1 MLCMAS
7 NLRTAISLALALGL
21 TVSAVSHAALFD
33 DSEARKRILELENK
47 QTTEHDAQQKA
58 ISDLTRTQQSL
69 DKRVQSLEALINGKG
84 LLDMQNQLEQIRQD
98 VAQLK
103 GDLEV
108 VNHQLE
114 DMRTKQN
121 AQYTDLDNRVKS
133 LESLAQQVSGQL
145 GGALPGVAGGAAGN
159 DAAKPSDASQQEAR
173 AFSEAE
179 SLNQAGKYKEAF
191 NAYDSFLKT
200 YSGSKL
206 APDALYGMGYTQFAL
221 KSYKSSVATQQKFL
235 ENYASHP
242 LAPNA
247 MLNLANSQI
256 QLGQIPAAKKTLK
269 ELIAAH
275 PNAEVTPSAQKRL
288 KVLESIK

>member
-1 MLCMAS
+1 MQVS
-7 NLRTAISLALALGL
+7 NFRLSAALIALGL
-21 TVSAVSHAALFD
+21 IVSTVSQAALFD
-33 DSEARKRILELENK
+33 DTEARKRILELENK
-47 QTTEHDAQQKA
+47 QTSEHDAQQKA
-58 ISDLTRTQQSL
+58 ITDLTRTQQSL

-108 VNHQLE
+108 VTHQLE
-114 DMRTKQN
+114 DMRTKQS
-121 AQYTDLDNRVKS
+121 ASYTDLDTRVRK
-133 LESLAQQVSGQL
+133 LETLAQSVTSGQMPL
-145 GGALPGVAGGAAGN
+145 SSANGSGVV
-159 DAAKPSDASQQEAR
+159 DAKADVSQQESS
-173 AFSEAE
+173 AFAEAE

-191 NAYDSFLKT
+191 NAYDAFLKS

-221 KSYKSSVATQQKFL
+221 KSYKSSAATQQKFL
-235 ENYASHP
+235 DSYASHP

-269 ELIAAH
+269 DLIATY
-275 PNAEVTPSAQKRL
+275 PSAEVTPGAQKRL

>member
-1 MLCMAS
+1 MQAS
-7 NLRTAISLALALGL
+7 NLRLSAALIALGL
-21 TVSAVSHAALFD
+21 AVTTASHAALFD
-33 DSEARKRILELENK
+33 DTEARKRILELENK
-47 QTTEHDAQQKA
+47 QTSDHDAQQKA
-58 ISDLTRTQQSL
+58 ITDLTRTQQSL

-108 VNHQLE
+108 VTHQLE

-121 AQYTDLDNRVKS
+121 AAYTDLDTRVRK
-133 LESLAQQVSGQL
+133 LETVAQSVTGGQSGTPSANGMNGN
-145 GGALPGVAGGAAGN
+145 GGE
-159 DAAKPSDASQQEAR
+159 AKTDVSQQELS
-173 AFSEAE
+173 AFAEAE

-191 NAYDSFLKT
+191 NAYDAFLKS

-206 APDALYGMGYTQFAL
+206 VPDALYGMGYVQFAL
-221 KSYKSSVATQQKFL
+221 KSYKSSAATQQKFL
-235 ENYASHP
+235 DSYASHA

-269 ELIAAH
+269 ELIAAY
-275 PNAEVTPSAQKRL
+275 PSAEVTPSAQKRL

>member
-1 MLCMAS
+1 MLSMQAS
-7 NLRTAISLALALGL
+7 NLRSAILMALALGL
-21 TVSAVSHAALFD
+21 TVPAVSQAALFD
-33 DSEARKRILELENK
+33 DGEARKRILELENK
-47 QTTEHDAQQKA
+47 QTSDHDAQQKA

-69 DKRVQSLEALINGKG
+69 DKRVQSLESLINGKG

-121 AQYTDLDNRVKS
+121 AQYTDLDTRVKG
-133 LESLAQQVSGQL
+133 LESLAQQVTGQL
-145 GGALPGVAGGAAGN
+145 GSGAAPGN
-159 DAAKPSDASQQEAR
+159 GGDAKADASQQEAR

-191 NAYDSFLKT
+191 TAYDNFLKT
-200 YSGSKL
+200 YAGSKL
-206 APDALYGMGYTQFAL
+206 APDALYGMGYAQFAL

-235 ENYASHP
+235 DSYASHP

-247 MLNLANSQI
+247 MLSLANSQI

-269 ELIAAH
+269 DLIAAH
-275 PNAEVTPSAQKRL
+275 PSAEVTPSAQKRL

>member
-1 MLCMAS
+1 MLFMQAN
-7 NLRTAISLALALGL
+7 NLRKAISIALLGL

-33 DSEARKRILELENK
+33 DAEARKRILELENK
-47 QTTEHDAQQKA
+47 QASEHDAQQKS
-58 ISDLTRTQQSL
+58 IGDLTRIQQSL

-121 AQYTDLDNRVKS
+121 AQYTDLDARVKG

-145 GGALPGVAGGAAGN
+145 GVAVPGAAGS
-159 DAAKPSDASQQEAR
+159 DANKPSDASQQEAR

-191 NAYDSFLKT
+191 TAYDNFLKT

-247 MLNLANSQI
+247 MLSLANSQI

-275 PNAEVTPSAQKRL
+275 PSAEVTPSAQKRL

>member
-1 MLCMAS
+1 MQVS
-7 NLRTAISLALALGL
+7 NLRLSAVLMALGL

-33 DSEARKRILELENK
+33 DTEARKRILELETK
-47 QTTEHDAQQKA
+47 QATEHDAQQKA
-58 ISDLTRTQQSL
+58 ITDLTRSQQSL

-108 VNHQLE
+108 VTHQLE
-114 DMRTKQN
+114 DLRTKQG
-121 AQYTDLDNRVKS
+121 AAYADLDARVRK
-133 LESLAQQVSGQL
+133 LEMAPTTAASQGAAPVASNPAGEGKPEVAQQES
-145 GGALPGVAGGAAGN
+145 AAF
-159 DAAKPSDASQQEAR
+159 A
-173 AFSEAE
+173 EAE
-179 SLNQAGKYKEAF
+179 ALNQAGKYKEAF
-191 NAYDSFLKT
+191 AAYDAFLKS

-221 KSYKSSVATQQKFL
+221 KSYKSSAATQQKFL
-235 ENYASHP
+235 DSYATHP

-247 MLNLANSQI
+247 MLSLANSQI

-269 ELIAAH
+269 DLINTH
-275 PNAEVTPSAQKRL
+275 PSAEVTPSAQKRL

>member
-1 MLCMAS
+1 MQVS
-7 NLRTAISLALALGL
+7 NLRLSATLIALGL
-21 TVSAVSHAALFD
+21 AVTTASHAALFD
-33 DSEARKRILELENK
+33 DTEARKRILELENK
-47 QTTEHDAQQKA
+47 QTSEHDAQQKA
-58 ISDLTRTQQSL
+58 ITDLTRTQQSL

-108 VNHQLE
+108 VTHQLE

-121 AQYTDLDNRVKS
+121 AAYTDLDTRVRK
-133 LESLAQQVSGQL
+133 LEGLAQSVTSGQMPL
-145 GGALPGVAGGAAGN
+145 SANGGGS
-159 DAAKPSDASQQEAR
+159 DAKVDASQQELS
-173 AFSEAE
+173 AFAEAE

-191 NAYDSFLKT
+191 NAYDAFLKT

-206 APDALYGMGYTQFAL
+206 APDALYGMGYVQFAL
-221 KSYKSSVATQQKFL
+221 KSYKSSAATQQKFL
-235 ENYASHP
+235 ESYASHP

-269 ELIAAH
+269 ELIAAY
-275 PNAEVTPSAQKRL
+275 PSAEVTPSAQKRL

>member
-1 MLCMAS
+1 MQVS
-7 NLRTAISLALALGL
+7 NLRLSAALIALGL
-21 TVSAVSHAALFD
+21 AVSSASQAALFD
-33 DSEARKRILELENK
+33 DTEARKRILELENR
-47 QTTEHDAQQKA
+47 QTSDHDAQQKA
-58 ISDLTRTQQSL
+58 ITDLTRTQQSL
-69 DKRVQSLEALINGKG
+69 DRRVQSLEALINGKG

-108 VNHQLE
+108 VTHQLE
-114 DMRTKQN
+114 DMRTKQS
-121 AQYTDLDNRVKS
+121 ASYTDLDTRVRK
-133 LESLAQQVSGQL
+133 LETLAQSVASGQMPVSS
-145 GGALPGVAGGAAGN
+145 ANGN
-159 DAAKPSDASQQEAR
+159 ASGDAKPDVSQQESS
-173 AFSEAE
+173 AFAEAE

-191 NAYDSFLKT
+191 NAYDAFLKNHAA
-200 YSGSKL
+200 SKL

-221 KSYKSSVATQQKFL
+221 KSYKSSAATQQKFL
-235 ENYASHP
+235 DSYASHA

-269 ELIAAH
+269 DLIAAY
-275 PNAEVTPSAQKRL
+275 PSAEVTPSAQKRL

>member
-1 MLCMAS
+1 MQAS
-7 NLRTAISLALALGL
+7 NLRLSVTLIALGL
-21 TVSAVSHAALFD
+21 AVTTASHAALFD
-33 DSEARKRILELENK
+33 DTEARKRILELENK
-47 QTTEHDAQQKA
+47 QTSDHDAQQKA
-58 ISDLTRTQQSL
+58 ITDLTRTQQSL

-108 VNHQLE
+108 VTHQLE

-121 AQYTDLDNRVKS
+121 AAYTDLDTRVRN
-133 LESLAQQVSGQL
+133 LETLAQSVTNGQTSTPGAN
-145 GGALPGVAGGAAGN
+145 GGNGN
-159 DAAKPSDASQQEAR
+159 TKADVPQQELS
-173 AFSEAE
+173 AFAEAE

-191 NAYDSFLKT
+191 NAYDAFLKN

-206 APDALYGMGYTQFAL
+206 TPDALYGMGYVQFAL
-221 KSYKSSVATQQKFL
+221 KSYKSSAATHQKFL
-235 ENYASHP
+235 DSYASHS

-269 ELIAAH
+269 ELIAAY
-275 PNAEVTPSAQKRL
+275 PSAEVTSSAQKRL

>member
-1 MLCMAS
+1 MQVS
-7 NLRTAISLALALGL
+7 NLRLSATLIALGL
-21 TVSAVSHAALFD
+21 AVTTASHAALFD
-33 DSEARKRILELENK
+33 DTEARKRILELENK
-47 QTTEHDAQQKA
+47 QTSEHDAQQKA
-58 ISDLTRTQQSL
+58 ITDLTRTQQSL

-108 VNHQLE
+108 VTHQLE

-121 AQYTDLDNRVKS
+121 AAYTDLDTRVRK
-133 LESLAQQVSGQL
+133 LEGLAQSVTSGQMPL
-145 GGALPGVAGGAAGN
+145 SANGGGN
-159 DAAKPSDASQQEAR
+159 DAKVDASQQELS
-173 AFSEAE
+173 AFAEAE

-191 NAYDSFLKT
+191 NAYDAFLKT

-206 APDALYGMGYTQFAL
+206 APDALYGMGYVQFAL
-221 KSYKSSVATQQKFL
+221 KSYKSSAATQQKFL
-235 ENYASHP
+235 ESYASHP

-269 ELIAAH
+269 ELIAAY
-275 PNAEVTPSAQKRL
+275 PSAEVTPSAQKRL

>member
-1 MLCMAS
+1 MLCMQAS
-7 NLRTAISLALALGL
+7 NLRTSIAVVFALGL
-21 TVSAVSHAALFD
+21 TVSAVGHAALFD
-33 DSEARKRILELENK
+33 DAEARKRILELENK
-47 QTTEHDAQQKA
+47 QATEHDAQQKA

-108 VNHQLE
+108 VNHHLE
-114 DMRTKQN
+114 DMRTKQS
-121 AQYTDLDNRVKS
+121 AQFTDLDTRVRG
-133 LESLAQQVSGQL
+133 LESLAQQVSGQI
-145 GGALPGVAGGAAGN
+145 GAAPVGAQVAN
-159 DAAKPSDASQQEAR
+159 GADNPSDASQQETR
-173 AFSEAE
+173 AFADAEA
-179 SLNQAGKYKEAF
+179 LNQAGKYKEAF
-191 NAYDSFLKT
+191 NAYDAFLKT

-206 APDALYGMGYTQFAL
+206 VPDALYGMGYTQFAL
-221 KSYKSSVATQQKFL
+221 KSYKSAVATQQKFL
-235 ENYASHP
+235 DKYASHP

-269 ELIAAH
+269 DLIANH
-275 PNAEVTPSAQKRL
+275 PSAEVTPSAQKRL

>member
-1 MLCMAS
+1 MLCMDS

-21 TVSAVSHAALFD
+21 TVSAVSQAALFD
-33 DSEARKRILELENK
+33 DSEARKRILELEGR
-47 QTTEHDAQQKA
+47 QTADHDAQQKA

-145 GGALPGVAGGAAGN
+145 GGALPGTAGGGAS
-159 DAAKPSDASQQEAR
+159 DTSKPSDASQQEAR

-247 MLNLANSQI
+247 MLSLANSQI

>member
-1 MLCMAS
+1 MQVS
-7 NLRTAISLALALGL
+7 NLRLSAVLMAFGL

-33 DSEARKRILELENK
+33 DTEARKRILELETK
-47 QTTEHDAQQKA
+47 QATEHDAQQKA
-58 ISDLTRTQQSL
+58 ITDLTRSQQSL

-84 LLDMQNQLEQIRQD
+84 LLDIQNQLEQIRQD

-108 VNHQLE
+108 VTHQLE
-114 DMRTKQN
+114 DLRTKQG
-121 AQYTDLDNRVKS
+121 AAYTDLDARVRKLEMAPTTAASQGAAPVASNPAGEGKS
-133 LESLAQQVSGQL
+133 EVAQQES
-145 GGALPGVAGGAAGN
+145 AAF
-159 DAAKPSDASQQEAR
+159 A
-173 AFSEAE
+173 EAE
-179 SLNQAGKYKEAF
+179 ALNQAGKYKEAF
-191 NAYDSFLKT
+191 TAYDAFLKS

-221 KSYKSSVATQQKFL
+221 KSYKSSAATQQKFL
-235 ENYASHP
+235 DSYATHP

-269 ELIAAH
+269 DLINTY
-275 PNAEVTPSAQKRL
+275 PSAEVTPSAQKRL

>member
-1 MLCMAS
+1 MQVS
-7 NLRTAISLALALGL
+7 NLRLSATLIALGL
-21 TVSAVSHAALFD
+21 AVTTASHAALFD
-33 DSEARKRILELENK
+33 DTEARKRILELENK
-47 QTTEHDAQQKA
+47 QTSEHDAQQKA
-58 ISDLTRTQQSL
+58 ITDLTRTQQSL

-108 VNHQLE
+108 VTHQLE

-121 AQYTDLDNRVKS
+121 AAYTDLDTRVRN
-133 LESLAQQVSGQL
+133 LETLAQSVASGQPAIPGSN
-145 GGALPGVAGGAAGN
+145 GGNGGGGDTKA
-159 DAAKPSDASQQEAR
+159 DIPQQELS
-173 AFSEAE
+173 AFAEAE

-191 NAYDSFLKT
+191 NAYDAFLKS

-206 APDALYGMGYTQFAL
+206 VPDALYGMGYVQFAL
-221 KSYKSSVATQQKFL
+221 KSYKSSAATQQKFL
-235 ENYASHP
+235 DSYASHA

-269 ELIAAH
+269 ELVAAY
-275 PNAEVTPSAQKRL
+275 PSAEVTPSAQKRL

>member
-1 MLCMAS
+1 MQVS
-7 NLRTAISLALALGL
+7 NLRLSAALIALGL
-21 TVSAVSHAALFD
+21 AVSSASQAALFD
-33 DSEARKRILELENK
+33 DTEARKRILELENK
-47 QTTEHDAQQKA
+47 QTSDHDAQQKA
-58 ISDLTRTQQSL
+58 ITDLTRTQQSL
-69 DKRVQSLEALINGKG
+69 DRRVQSLEALINGKG

-108 VNHQLE
+108 VTHQLE
-114 DMRTKQN
+114 DMRTKQS
-121 AQYTDLDNRVKS
+121 ASYTDLDTRVRK
-133 LESLAQQVSGQL
+133 LETLAQSVTSGQMPVSPAN
-145 GGALPGVAGGAAGN
+145 GSGSG
-159 DAAKPSDASQQEAR
+159 DAKPDVSQQESS
-173 AFSEAE
+173 AFAEAE

-191 NAYDSFLKT
+191 NAYDAFLKNHAA
-200 YSGSKL
+200 SKL

-221 KSYKSSVATQQKFL
+221 KSYKSSAATQQKFL
-235 ENYASHP
+235 DSYATHA

-269 ELIAAH
+269 DLIAAY
-275 PNAEVTPSAQKRL
+275 PSAEVTPSAQKRL

>member
-1 MLCMAS
+1 MGLAAS
-7 NLRTAISLALALGL
+7 AA
-21 TVSAVSHAALFD
+21 SHAALFD
-33 DSEARKRILELENK
+33 DTEARKRILELENK
-47 QTTEHDAQQKA
+47 QVADHDAQQKK
-58 ISDLTRTQQSL
+58 IDDMSRIQQSL
-69 DKRVQSLEALINGKG
+69 EKRIQSLEALINGKG

-108 VNHQLE
+108 VNHHLEEMRSKQDAQL
-114 DMRTKQN
+114 
-121 AQYTDLDNRVKS
+121 TDLDTRVRS

-145 GGALPGVAGGAAGN
+145 GVGAAPAETQAANGE
-159 DAAKPSDASQQEAR
+159 AKPDASQQETR
-173 AFSEAE
+173 AFADAEA
-179 SLNQAGKYKEAF
+179 LNQAGKYKEAF
-191 NAYDSFLKT
+191 NAYDAFLKT

-206 APDALYGMGYTQFAL
+206 VPDALYGMGYTQFAL

-235 ENYASHP
+235 EKYATHP

-247 MLNLANSQI
+247 MLSLANSQI

-269 ELIAAH
+269 DLIAAY
-275 PNAEVTPSAQKRL
+275 PSAEVTPSAQKRL

>member
-1 MLCMAS
+1 MQAS
-7 NLRTAISLALALGL
+7 NLRLPATLIALGL
-21 TVSAVSHAALFD
+21 TVATVSHAALFD
-33 DSEARKRILELENK
+33 DTEARKRILELENK
-47 QTTEHDAQQKA
+47 QTAEHDAQQKA
-58 ISDLTRTQQSL
+58 ITDLTRTQQSL
-69 DKRVQSLEALINGKG
+69 DKRVQSLEALVNGKG

-108 VNHQLE
+108 VTHQLE

-121 AQYTDLDNRVKS
+121 ATYTDLDTRVRK
-133 LESLAQQVSGQL
+133 LETLAQSVTSGQMPL
-145 GGALPGVAGGAAGN
+145 AAANGANASGGDSKADV
-159 DAAKPSDASQQEAR
+159 SQQESN
-173 AFSEAE
+173 AFAEAE

-191 NAYDSFLKT
+191 NAYDAFLKT

-206 APDALYGMGYTQFAL
+206 VPDALYGMGYVQFAL
-221 KSYKSSVATQQKFL
+221 KSYKSSAATQQKFL
-235 ENYASHP
+235 ESYASHP

-269 ELIAAH
+269 ELIAAY
-275 PNAEVTPSAQKRL
+275 PSAEVTPSAQKRL

>member
-1 MLCMAS
+1 MQVS
-7 NLRTAISLALALGL
+7 NLRLSAALIALGL
-21 TVSAVSHAALFD
+21 AVSSASQAALFD
-33 DSEARKRILELENK
+33 DTEARKRILELENK
-47 QTTEHDAQQKA
+47 QTSEHDAQQKA
-58 ISDLTRTQQSL
+58 ITDLTRTQQSL
-69 DKRVQSLEALINGKG
+69 DRRVQSLEALINGKG

-108 VNHQLE
+108 VTHQLE
-114 DMRTKQN
+114 DMRTKQS
-121 AQYTDLDNRVKS
+121 ASYTDLDTRVRK
-133 LESLAQQVSGQL
+133 LETLAQSVTSGQMPVTSTN
-145 GGALPGVAGGAAGN
+145 GSG
-159 DAAKPSDASQQEAR
+159 DTKSDVSQQEST
-173 AFSEAE
+173 AFAEAE

-191 NAYDSFLKT
+191 NAYDAFLKS

-221 KSYKSSVATQQKFL
+221 KSYKSSAATQQKFL
-235 ENYASHP
+235 DSYATHA

-269 ELIAAH
+269 DLIAAY
-275 PNAEVTPSAQKRL
+275 PSAEVTPSAQKRL

>member
-1 MLCMAS
+1 MLSMQVS
-7 NLRTAISLALALGL
+7 NLRSAILMALAMGL
-21 TVSAVSHAALFD
+21 TVPAVSHAALFD
-33 DSEARKRILELENK
+33 DGEARKRILELENK
-47 QTTEHDAQQKA
+47 QTSEHDAQQKA

-69 DKRVQSLEALINGKG
+69 DRRVQSLESLINGKG

-121 AQYTDLDNRVKS
+121 AQYTDLDTRVKG

-145 GGALPGVAGGAAGN
+145 GVAAPGAMGGDSGKA
-159 DAAKPSDASQQEAR
+159 SDASQQEAR

-191 NAYDSFLKT
+191 TAYDNFLKT
-200 YSGSKL
+200 YAGSKL
-206 APDALYGMGYTQFAL
+206 APDALYGMGYAQFAL

-235 ENYASHP
+235 DSYASHP

-247 MLNLANSQI
+247 MLSLANSQI

-269 ELIAAH
+269 DLIAAH
-275 PNAEVTPSAQKRL
+275 PSAEVTPSAQKRL
-288 KVLESIK
+288 KVVESIK

>member
-1 MLCMAS
+1 MQAS
-7 NLRTAISLALALGL
+7 NLRRSAIVVALGL
-21 TVSAVSHAALFD
+21 AVSAVSHAALFD
-33 DSEARKRILELENK
+33 DTEARKRILELEGK
-47 QTTEHDAQQKA
+47 QTADHDAQQKA

-69 DKRVQSLEALINGKG
+69 DRRVQSLEALINGKG
-84 LLDMQNQLEQIRQD
+84 LLDMQNQLEQLRQD

-108 VNHQLE
+108 VTHQLE

-121 AQYTDLDNRVKS
+121 ASYTDLDTRVRK
-133 LESLAQQVSGQL
+133 LETLAQSVSSGQTS
-145 GGALPGVAGGAAGN
+145 LPVAGGATTEV
-159 DAAKPSDASQQEAR
+159 KPEVSQQESA
-173 AFSEAE
+173 AFTEAE

-191 NAYDSFLKT
+191 NAYDAFLKNHA
-200 YSGSKL
+200 GSKL

-221 KSYKSSVATQQKFL
+221 KSYKSSAATQQKFL
-235 ENYASHP
+235 DSYATHA

-247 MLNLANSQI
+247 MLSLANSQI

-269 ELIAAH
+269 DLIAAY
-275 PNAEVTPSAQKRL
+275 PAAEVTPSAQKRL

>member
-1 MLCMAS
+1 MLCMQAS
-7 NLRTAISLALALGL
+7 NLRKAIAVALVGL

-33 DSEARKRILELENK
+33 DAEARKRILELEGK
-47 QTTEHDAQQKA
+47 QTSDHDAQQKA
-58 ISDLTRTQQSL
+58 IGDLTRTQQSIE
-69 DKRVQSLEALINGKG
+69 KRVQSLESLINGKG

-108 VNHQLE
+108 INHQLE
-114 DMRTKQN
+114 DMRTKQS
-121 AQYTDLDNRVKS
+121 AQFTDLDTRVKS
-133 LESLAQQVSGQL
+133 LEALAQQVSGQL
-145 GGALPGVAGGAAGN
+145 GVATPSAAGGN
-159 DAAKPSDASQQEAR
+159 DATKPSDASQQEAR

-191 NAYDSFLKT
+191 AAYDAFLKT

-235 ENYASHP
+235 DSYPSHP

-247 MLNLANSQI
+247 MLSLANSQI

-269 ELIAAH
+269 DLIAAH
-275 PNAEVTPSAQKRL
+275 PSAEVTPSAQKRL
-288 KVLESIK
+288 KVLDSIK

>member
-1 MLCMAS
+1 MRAS
-7 NLRTAISLALALGL
+7 NLRLSATLIALGL
-21 TVSAVSHAALFD
+21 AVITTASHAALFD
-33 DSEARKRILELENK
+33 DTEARKRILELENK
-47 QTTEHDAQQKA
+47 QTSDHDAQQKA
-58 ISDLTRTQQSL
+58 ITDLTRTQQSL

-108 VNHQLE
+108 VTHQLE

-121 AQYTDLDNRVKS
+121 AAYTDLDTRVRN
-133 LESLAQQVSGQL
+133 LETLAQSVTSGQAATPGAN
-145 GGALPGVAGGAAGN
+145 GGNGN
-159 DAAKPSDASQQEAR
+159 TKADVPQQELS
-173 AFSEAE
+173 AFAEAE

-191 NAYDSFLKT
+191 NAYDAFLKN

-206 APDALYGMGYTQFAL
+206 TPDALYGMGYVQFAL
-221 KSYKSSVATQQKFL
+221 KSYKSSAATQQKFL
-235 ENYASHP
+235 DSYASHS

-256 QLGQIPAAKKTLK
+256 QLGQIQAAKKTLK
-269 ELIAAH
+269 ELIAAY
-275 PNAEVTPSAQKRL
+275 PSAEVTPSAQKRL

>member
-21 TVSAVSHAALFD
+21 TVSAVSQAALFD
-33 DSEARKRILELENK
+33 DSEARKRILELEGR
-47 QTTEHDAQQKA
+47 QTADHDAQQKA

-133 LESLAQQVSGQL
+133 LEFLAQQVSGQL
-145 GGALPGVAGGAAGN
+145 GGALPGAAGGGGS
-159 DAAKPSDASQQEAR
+159 DASKPSDASQQEAR

-247 MLNLANSQI
+247 MLSLANSQI

>member
-1 MLCMAS
+1 MQVS
-7 NLRTAISLALALGL
+7 NLRLSAALIAVGL
-21 TVSAVSHAALFD
+21 AVSSASQAALFD
-33 DSEARKRILELENK
+33 DTEARKRILELENK
-47 QTTEHDAQQKA
+47 QTSEHDAQQKA
-58 ISDLTRTQQSL
+58 ITDLTRTQQSL
-69 DKRVQSLEALINGKG
+69 DRRVQSLEALINGKG

-108 VNHQLE
+108 VTHQLE
-114 DMRTKQN
+114 DMRTKQS
-121 AQYTDLDNRVKS
+121 ASYTDLDTRVRK
-133 LESLAQQVSGQL
+133 LETLAQSVTSGQMPVTSTN
-145 GGALPGVAGGAAGN
+145 GSG
-159 DAAKPSDASQQEAR
+159 DTKSDVSQQEST
-173 AFSEAE
+173 AFAEAE

-191 NAYDSFLKT
+191 NAYDAFLKS

-221 KSYKSSVATQQKFL
+221 KSYKSSAATQQKFL
-235 ENYASHP
+235 DSYATHA

-269 ELIAAH
+269 DLIAAY
-275 PNAEVTPSAQKRL
+275 PSAEVTPSAQKRL

>member
-1 MLCMAS
+1 MQAS
-7 NLRTAISLALALGL
+7 NLRLSATLIALGL
-21 TVSAVSHAALFD
+21 AVITTASHAALFD
-33 DSEARKRILELENK
+33 DTEARKRILELENK
-47 QTTEHDAQQKA
+47 QTSDHDAQQKA
-58 ISDLTRTQQSL
+58 ITDLTRTQQSL

-108 VNHQLE
+108 VTHQLE

-121 AQYTDLDNRVKS
+121 AAYTDLDTRVRN
-133 LESLAQQVSGQL
+133 LETLAQSVTSGQAATPGAN
-145 GGALPGVAGGAAGN
+145 GGNGGNGN
-159 DAAKPSDASQQEAR
+159 TKSDVPQQELS
-173 AFSEAE
+173 AFAEAE

-191 NAYDSFLKT
+191 NAYDAFLKN

-206 APDALYGMGYTQFAL
+206 TPDALYGMGYVQFAL
-221 KSYKSSVATQQKFL
+221 KSYKSSAATQQKFL
-235 ENYASHP
+235 DSYASHS

-269 ELIAAH
+269 ELIAAY
-275 PNAEVTPSAQKRL
+275 PSAEVTPSAQKRL

>member
-1 MLCMAS
+1 MQVS
-7 NLRTAISLALALGL
+7 NLRLSATLIALGL
-21 TVSAVSHAALFD
+21 VVTTASHAALFD
-33 DSEARKRILELENK
+33 DTEARKRILELENK
-47 QTTEHDAQQKA
+47 QTSEHDAQQKA
-58 ISDLTRTQQSL
+58 ITDLTRTQQSL

-108 VNHQLE
+108 VTHQLE

-121 AQYTDLDNRVKS
+121 AAYTDLDTRMRK
-133 LESLAQQVSGQL
+133 LEGLAQSVTSGQMPL
-145 GGALPGVAGGAAGN
+145 SANGGVG
-159 DAAKPSDASQQEAR
+159 DAKVDASQQELS
-173 AFSEAE
+173 AFAEAE

-191 NAYDSFLKT
+191 NAYDAFLKT

-206 APDALYGMGYTQFAL
+206 APDALYGMGYVQFAL
-221 KSYKSSVATQQKFL
+221 KSYKSSAATQQKFL
-235 ENYASHP
+235 ESYASHP

-269 ELIAAH
+269 ELIAAY
-275 PNAEVTPSAQKRL
+275 PSAEVTPSAQKRL

>member
-1 MLCMAS
+1 MQVS
-7 NLRTAISLALALGL
+7 NLRLSAALIALGL
-21 TVSAVSHAALFD
+21 AVSSASQAALFD
-33 DSEARKRILELENK
+33 DTEARKRILELENK
-47 QTTEHDAQQKA
+47 QTSEHDAQQKA
-58 ISDLTRTQQSL
+58 ITDLTRTQQSL

-108 VNHQLE
+108 VTHQLE
-114 DMRTKQN
+114 DMRTKQS
-121 AQYTDLDNRVKS
+121 ASYTDLDTRVRK
-133 LESLAQQVSGQL
+133 LETLAQSVTSGQTPSSSTNAS
-145 GGALPGVAGGAAGN
+145 G
-159 DAAKPSDASQQEAR
+159 DAKSDVSQQESS
-173 AFSEAE
+173 AFAEAE

-191 NAYDSFLKT
+191 NAYDAFLKT

-221 KSYKSSVATQQKFL
+221 KSYKSSAATQQKFL
-235 ENYASHP
+235 DSYATHA

-269 ELIAAH
+269 DLIAAY
-275 PNAEVTPSAQKRL
+275 PSAEVTPSAQKRL

>member
-1 MLCMAS
+1 MLSMQAS
-7 NLRTAISLALALGL
+7 NLRSAILMALALGL
-21 TVSAVSHAALFD
+21 TVPAVSHAALFD
-33 DSEARKRILELENK
+33 DGEARKRILELENK
-47 QTTEHDAQQKA
+47 QTSEHDAQQKA
-58 ISDLTRTQQSL
+58 IGDLTRTQQSL
-69 DKRVQSLEALINGKG
+69 DKRVQSLEAMLNGKG

-121 AQYTDLDNRVKS
+121 AQYTDLDTRVKG
-133 LESLAQQVSGQL
+133 LESLAQQVTGQL
-145 GGALPGVAGGAAGN
+145 GAGAASAPANGG
-159 DAAKPSDASQQEAR
+159 DAKADASQQEAR

-191 NAYDSFLKT
+191 AAYDSFLKT
-200 YSGSKL
+200 YAGSKL
-206 APDALYGMGYTQFAL
+206 APDALYGMGYAQFAL

-235 ENYASHP
+235 ESYASHP

-247 MLNLANSQI
+247 MLSLANSQI

-275 PNAEVTPSAQKRL
+275 PSAEVTPSAQKRL

>member
-1 MLCMAS
+1 MQVS
-7 NLRTAISLALALGL
+7 NLRLSATLIALGL
-21 TVSAVSHAALFD
+21 AVTTASHAALFD
-33 DSEARKRILELENK
+33 DTEARKRILELENK
-47 QTTEHDAQQKA
+47 QTSEHDAQQKA
-58 ISDLTRTQQSL
+58 ITDLTRTQQSL

-108 VNHQLE
+108 VTHQLE

-121 AQYTDLDNRVKS
+121 ATFTDLDTRVRK
-133 LESLAQQVSGQL
+133 LEGLAQSVTSGQMPL
-145 GGALPGVAGGAAGN
+145 SANGTGGDTKV
-159 DAAKPSDASQQEAR
+159 DASQQELS
-173 AFSEAE
+173 AFADAE

-191 NAYDSFLKT
+191 NAYDAFLKT

-206 APDALYGMGYTQFAL
+206 APDALYGMGYVQFAL
-221 KSYKSSVATQQKFL
+221 KSYKSSAATQQKFL
-235 ENYASHP
+235 ESYASHP

-269 ELIAAH
+269 ELIAAY
-275 PNAEVTPSAQKRL
+275 PSAEVTPSAQKRL

>member
-1 MLCMAS
+1 MQVS
-7 NLRTAISLALALGL
+7 NLRLSATLIALGL
-21 TVSAVSHAALFD
+21 AVTTASHAALFD
-33 DSEARKRILELENK
+33 DTEARKRILELENK
-47 QTTEHDAQQKA
+47 QTSEHDAQQKA
-58 ISDLTRTQQSL
+58 ITDLTRTQQSL

-108 VNHQLE
+108 VTHQLE

-121 AQYTDLDNRVKS
+121 TTFTDLETRVRK
-133 LESLAQQVSGQL
+133 LEGLAQSVTGGQMPLSANGASGN
-145 GGALPGVAGGAAGN
+145 GG
-159 DAAKPSDASQQEAR
+159 DAKVDASQQELS
-173 AFSEAE
+173 AFAEAE
-179 SLNQAGKYKEAF
+179 SLNQSGKYKEAF
-191 NAYDSFLKT
+191 NAYDAFLKT

-206 APDALYGMGYTQFAL
+206 APDALYGMGYVQFAL
-221 KSYKSSVATQQKFL
+221 KSYKSSAATQQKFL
-235 ENYASHP
+235 EGYASHP

-256 QLGQIPAAKKTLK
+256 QLGQIPGAKKTLK
-269 ELIAAH
+269 ELIAAY
-275 PNAEVTPSAQKRL
+275 PSAEVTPSAQKRL

>member
-1 MLCMAS
+1 MQAS
-7 NLRTAISLALALGL
+7 NLRLSATLIALGL
-21 TVSAVSHAALFD
+21 AVTTTASHAALFD
-33 DSEARKRILELENK
+33 DTEARKRILELENK
-47 QTTEHDAQQKA
+47 QTSDHDAQQKA
-58 ISDLTRTQQSL
+58 ITDLTRTQQSL

-108 VNHQLE
+108 VTHQLE

-121 AQYTDLDNRVKS
+121 AVYTDLDTRVRN
-133 LESLAQQVSGQL
+133 LETLAQSVTSGQAATPGAN
-145 GGALPGVAGGAAGN
+145 GGNGGNGN
-159 DAAKPSDASQQEAR
+159 TKSDVPQQELS
-173 AFSEAE
+173 AFAEAE

-191 NAYDSFLKT
+191 NAYDAFLKN

-206 APDALYGMGYTQFAL
+206 TPDALYGMGYVQFAL
-221 KSYKSSVATQQKFL
+221 KSYKSSAATQQKFL
-235 ENYASHP
+235 DSYASHS

-269 ELIAAH
+269 ELIAAY
-275 PNAEVTPSAQKRL
+275 PSAEVTPSAQKRL

>member
-1 MLCMAS
+1 MQVN
-7 NLRTAISLALALGL
+7 NLRQSISIALMTVGL

-33 DSEARKRILELENK
+33 DSEARKRILELEGK
-47 QTTEHDAQQKA
+47 QTTDHDAQQKA
-58 ISDLTRTQQSL
+58 IGDLTRTQQSL
-69 DKRVQSLEALINGKG
+69 DRRVQSLEALINGKG

-114 DMRTKQN
+114 DMRTKQG
-121 AQYTDLDNRVKS
+121 AQLTDLDTRVRS
-133 LESLAQQVSGQL
+133 LETLAQQVTSQV
-145 GGALPGVAGGAAGN
+145 GGASAAQASNGG
-159 DAAKPSDASQQEAR
+159 DAKSGDVSQQEMK
-173 AFSEAE
+173 AFSDAE

-191 NAYDSFLKT
+191 NAYDTFLKS

-206 APDALYGMGYTQFAL
+206 VPDALYGMGYTQFAL
-221 KSYKSSVATQQKFL
+221 KSYKSSAATQQKFL
-235 ENYASHP
+235 DNYASHP

-269 ELIAAH
+269 DLISAY
-275 PNAEVTPSAQKRL
+275 PSAEVTPSAQKRL
-288 KVLESIK
+288 KVLDSIK